1 MDKYYI
7 DLSVQNSSELLKNNY
22 SVNLVKK
29 NNYNNSNFNN
39 NGDLIEGFGN
49 FGRVNLEKCCPLEYM
64 WSEGQKKC
72 VKVCD
77 GCAIGAYGDI
87 NYEFLN
93 SNGEFMSFA
102 QCVGDATGAY
112 DFDKINRRYGADEL
126 LTQHDLNHHI
136 DSDENASGVQP
147 SEENPWADVISDAKI
162 YGSALRQQVNIRQ
175 TGRWAGDDNT
185 WNTYLDCNASGECTT
200 ASGSFTAITDVQR
213 YDLQD
218 GTRTFQEIEDEREL
232 SENPLFQNRNT
243 ICSNF
248 TNFVITND
256 SINYNVCEEG
266 AIKMDGWNNLCN
278 IYDDVQF
285 NELTYKNGEDNIEIN
300 ELCIFNNGLCNEGN
314 NRFIKD
320 MICENTENTESSD
333 NR

>member
-7 DLSVQNSSELLKNNY
+7 DLSVQNSSELLNNNY
-22 SVNLVKK
+22 SVNLIQ
-29 NNYNNSNFNN
+29 NNNHNNSNLNN
-39 NGDLIEGFGN
+39 NNEDLIEGFGN

-87 NYEFLN
+87 NYDFLD

-112 DFDKINRRYGADEL
+112 DFDKINKRYGKDEL
-126 LTQHDLNHHI
+126 LTQHDLNYHI

-147 SEENPWADVISDAKI
+147 AEENPWAPVMGGM
-162 YGSALRQQVNIRQ
+162 YGSSTEQQMNIRE

-185 WNTYLDCNASGECTT
+185 WNTYLSCDANGECSS
-200 ASGSFTAITDVQR
+200 ASGSFTRITDVQR

-218 GTRTFQEIEDEREL
+218 GTTTPGEIRE
-232 SENPLFQNRNT
+232 EEHQQNRIIICNASNT
-243 ICSNF
+243 LQIINP
-248 TNFVITND
+248 TQVD
-256 SINYNVCEEG
+256 SPY
-266 AIKMDGWNNLCN
+266 
-278 IYDDVQF
+278 
-285 NELTYKNGEDNIEIN
+285 T
-300 ELCIFNNGLCNEGN
+300 LCNEGEPNLESWTSLCGLADFN
-314 NRFIKD
+314 NLEFGNLCEQEDITSLCED
-320 MICENTENTESSD
+320 EEDENTNNKLNINLICPD

>member
-7 DLSVQNSSELLKNNY
+7 DLSIQNSSELLKNNY
-22 SVNLVKK
+22 SMIPIQ
-29 NNYNNSNFNN
+29 NNNNNNNSNFNN

-64 WSEGQKKC
+64 WSEGQQKC

-87 NYEFLN
+87 NYEFLT

-147 SEENPWADVISDAKI
+147 SEENPWAPVMGGMYQVSSK
-162 YGSALRQQVNIRQ
+162 QQQMNIRE
-175 TGRWAGDDNT
+175 D
-185 WNTYLDCNASGECTT
+185 
-200 ASGSFTAITDVQR
+200 AITDEQR
-213 YDLQD
+213 YDLQ
-218 GTRTFQEIEDEREL
+218 GSSISLEEIEEQNLISNNRTIICNASNSLKVNTLQGENIENASYLLCNDDEPIESGWISLCSLDNFDNLDLNNICEL
-232 SENPLFQNRNT
+232 SNIQT
-243 ICSNF
+243 
-248 TNFVITND
+248 
-256 SINYNVCEEG
+256 
-266 AIKMDGWNNLCN
+266 LCN
-278 IYDDVQF
+278 
-285 NELTYKNGEDNIEIN
+285 NN
-300 ELCIFNNGLCNEGN
+300 NNGDSK
-314 NRFIKD
+314 FIKNL
-320 MICENTENTESSD
+320 ICPD

>member
-22 SVNLVKK
+22 PMIPIQY
-29 NNYNNSNFNN
+29 NNNNSNFNN
-39 NGDLIEGFGN
+39 NGDIIEGFGN

-87 NYEFLN
+87 NYEFLT

-136 DSDENASGVQP
+136 DSDPSASGVQP
-147 SEENPWADVISDAKI
+147 SEENPWDSVTGGMYQVSSK
-162 YGSALRQQVNIRQ
+162 QQQMNIRQ
-175 TGRWAGDDNT
+175 TGRWSGDDDT
-185 WNTYLDCNASGECTT
+185 WNTYLDCNASGECSS
-200 ASGSFTAITDVQR
+200 ASGVFTRMTDVQR

-218 GTRTFQEIEDEREL
+218 GVITREDIEDEQVRTERL
-232 SENPLFQNRNT
+232 QGYRNT
-243 ICSNF
+243 ICSSSNIILPYIVT
-248 TNFVITND
+248 TNPDAGTDNTNSD
-256 SINYNVCEEG
+256 IQYRLCNDEG
-266 AIKMDGWNNLCN
+266 QIDEGWTSLCGLDDFNNLNFGGICDYGDITSLCGIN
-278 IYDDVQF
+278 DDGSPPDKL
-285 NELTYKNGEDNIEIN
+285 NKIL
-300 ELCIFNNGLCNEGN
+300 
-314 NRFIKD
+314 
-320 MICENTENTESSD
+320 ICPD